1 MRKWPIAIVIMLA
14 ITLLAGCGQDK
25 YAAQAINE
33 DVDVCAV
40 CNMQVKDDA
49 FATQIVT
56 KDGKILKFDD
66 LGCMNTWKQENGT
79 DYIGMDYVRDYNDKE
94 WIEFSKAT
102 YVYDASI
109 RTPMAYG
116 IVSFKDK
123 SSAEAFVK
131 EQGVGQILSAAELA
145 NHSWQ
150 QNQGMMHMHGEE
162 DHEHGGDD
170 GHAEDHEH
178 DGVHGHNGDQEH
190 SGDSGHEEA
199 RSDKQQ
205 GEVHNEE
212 HAAEHAE
219 AHDEG
224 SHQ

>member
-1 MRKWPIAIVIMLA
+1 MKKWSLAIVIMLA
-14 ITLLAGCGQDK
+14 FTFLVGCGQNK

-56 KDGKILKFDD
+56 KDGKSLKFDD

-79 DYIGMDYVRDYNDKE
+79 DNIGMDYVRDYNDKE
-94 WIEFSKAT
+94 WVEFSKAT

-123 SSAEAFVK
+123 SAAEAFIK
-131 EQGVGQILSAAELA
+131 EQGVGQILTANELA
-145 NHSWQ
+145 NHTWQ
-150 QNQGMMHMHGEE
+150 QSQDMMHHDHGEAHGHDE
-162 DHEHGGDD
+162 SHSDEHTDDHSVEHG
-170 GHAEDHEH
+170 
-178 DGVHGHNGDQEH
+178 QEH
-190 SGDSGHEEA
+190 SDS
-199 RSDKQQ
+199 
-205 GEVHNEE
+205 
-212 HAAEHAE
+212 
-219 AHDEG
+219 HDDS
-224 SHQ
+224 SHP

>member
-1 MRKWPIAIVIMLA
+1 MKKWSLAIVIMVA
-14 ITLLAGCGQDK
+14 FTLLVGCGQNK

-33 DVDVCAV
+33 DVDVCVV

-56 KDGKILKFDD
+56 KDGKSLKFDD

-79 DYIGMDYVRDYNDKE
+79 DNIGMDYVRDYNDKE
-94 WIEFSKAT
+94 WVEFSKAT

-123 SSAEAFVK
+123 SAAEAFIK
-131 EQGVGQILSAAELA
+131 EQGVGQVLSANELA
-145 NHSWQ
+145 NHTWQ
-150 QNQGMMHMHGEE
+150 QSQDMMHDHDHDEAHGQDESHSDE
-162 DHEHGGDD
+162 HTDDHSAGHGP
-170 GHAEDHEH
+170 
-178 DGVHGHNGDQEH
+178 EH
-190 SGDSGHEEA
+190 SDS
-199 RSDKQQ
+199 
-205 GEVHNEE
+205 
-212 HAAEHAE
+212 
-219 AHDEG
+219 HDDS